1 MKGMDADKERMLLTF
16 LIQERLFAFGRAVD
30 SKQFPQLS
38 EVFAPSASGDY
49 GYGRGHQSCD
59 ELIQSMEQH
68 LGPGSNCGPSQHN
81 ILNVRVSR
89 NPDGGVES
97 QSNFYAVHEGVGR
110 LQGQIW
116 STWGQ
121 YNDAWRLTDD
131 GWRIQHRRYVTFFSA
146 GPADIVARD

>member
-1 MKGMDADKERMLLTF
+1 MRGTDADRERMLLTL
-16 LIQERLFAFGRAVD
+16 LIQERLFAFGSAVD
-30 SKQFPQLS
+30 SKQFPRLS
-38 EVFAPSASGDY
+38 EAFASSASGDY
-49 GYGRGHQSCD
+49 GQGRGHRSCD

-68 LGPGSNCGPSQHN
+68 LGAGSNCGPSQHN
-81 ILNVRVSR
+81 ILNVRVFVA
-89 NPDGGVES
+89 PDDGVES

-121 YNDAWRLTDD
+121 YNDSWVSTVE

-146 GPADIVARD
+146 GPADIVGRD